1 LFIEKTDEKT
11 VMRIGLGY
19 VRGTVQNQDGIVH
32 LKAEHVEALTVGE
45 SRSRRMI
52 SIRLNS
58 WNSKKQQL
66 LI

>member
-1 LFIEKTDEKT
+1 
-11 VMRIGLGY
+11 MRIGLGY